1 MLSIPRL
8 SLSLVVV
15 VVAAA
20 AACGREPEGSPTD
33 RGAGLAAVELP
44 PSEQAGAYAAALRGA
59 FDLGPGLVL
68 LVNPAL
74 LPRGRDEEVADTL
87 APEVVE
93 ALNASRVVQGSCT
106 PSEAVETMAP
116 ICPGANAG
124 YVVRFSE
131 LFGVGGDTVQLYVT
145 FDSYRPSQD
154 TSAYQAPI
162 RLEQRYELAKRGPAW
177 VVARKERLAK

>member
-1 MLSIPRL
+1 MLSLPRAC
-8 SLSLVVV
+8 LSLVVV
-15 VVAAA
+15 IA
-20 AACGREPEGSPTD
+20 AACSREREGSPTD
-33 RGAGLAAVELP
+33 RGAGLTVVELP
-44 PSEQAGAYAAALRGA
+44 PAERAGAYAAALRGA

-74 LPRGRDEEVADTL
+74 LPRGRDEEVAADTM

-93 ALNASRVVQGSCT
+93 ALDASRVVQGRCT
-106 PSEAVETMAP
+106 PSAAAETMAP

-145 FDSYRPSQD
+145 FESYRPSQD

-162 RLEQRYELAKRGPAW
+162 RLEQRYELAKRGRAW